1 MRVVNIVANDT
12 IEEENA
18 VIDAISNTEFYK
30 VMLEEFGAVG
40 AARLLGSATL
50 YGLTGKKTSV
60 EARSALIS
68 LGFSEQTVYSMY
80 RDFRRLRRVL
90 LARRGVVMDE
100 SRGGPGANSGIIP
113 IIARVRRLQTTV

>member
-1 MRVVNIVANDT
+1 MVANDT

-18 VIDAISNTEFYK
+18 VIDAISNSEFYK
-30 VMLEEFGAVG
+30 VLLEEFGAVG

-50 YGLTGKKTSV
+50 YCLTGKKTSV
-60 EARSALIS
+60 EAREALIS
-68 LGFSEQTVYSMY
+68 LGFSEQTVYAMY

-90 LARRGVVMDE
+90 LVCRGVVMDE

-113 IIARVRRLQTTV
+113 IIVRVKGLQTTI